1 MIFFKKKKLFYYLL
15 SFNWKM
21 TRGMGIMSIF
31 RQNCHFLNVL
41 VVWGEAKVQALIV
54 RKAIRKTAGSLGAK
68 L

>member
-1 MIFFKKKKLFYYLL
+1 
-15 SFNWKM
+15 M